1 MNKLE
6 IVAMSGEAM
15 QVMLADGTLLA
26 IRAKHG
32 ADGRE
37 VDNWDDA
44 VSFLVVDHR
53 TTPGTLISIP
63 IANVEYSPEA

>member
-1 MNKLE
+1 MNKLD

-15 QVMLADGTLLA
+15 QVMLSDGTLLA

-37 VDNWDDA
+37 VENWDDA

-53 TTPGTLISIP
+53 TVPGTLINIP
-63 IANVEYSPEA
+63 CANVDYAPEA

>member
-1 MNKLE
+1 MSKLE

-15 QVMLADGTLLA
+15 QVMLADGTLLS

-37 VDNWDDA
+37 VEDWNDA

-53 TTPGTLISIP
+53 TTPATFISIP
-63 IANVEYSPEA
+63 TANVEYSPEA